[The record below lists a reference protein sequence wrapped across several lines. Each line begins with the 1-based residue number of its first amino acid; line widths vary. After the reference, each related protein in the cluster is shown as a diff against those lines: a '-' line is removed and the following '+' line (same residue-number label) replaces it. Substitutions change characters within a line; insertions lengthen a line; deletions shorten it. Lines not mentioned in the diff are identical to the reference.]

1 MKKSLRKK
9 IYLICAFLFLFSC
22 NTKKDHS
29 SKILLNPYAFSRYQ
43 GGNIYIGD
51 YSYLRKCFEFYEE
64 GDIFVLD
71 QRKKID
77 NPTMKVYSSYKI
89 NSKDD
94 RSDIIDS
101 ILQYEEMNP
110 SMWDRSRNSMK
121 FEWYMHNL
129 SYLFHHRRD
138 RTTDVDF
145 DNKDEE
151 VYDKKILVKILD
163 L

>member
-9 IYLICAFLFLFSC
+9 IYLIGAFLFLLSC
-22 NTKKDHS
+22 NTEKDFS
-29 SKILLNPYAFSRYQ
+29 SKIFLNPYAFSRYQ
-43 GGNIYIGD
+43 GGNIYIGN
-51 YSYLRKCFEFYEE
+51 YSYLMECFPFYKE

-71 QRKKID
+71 QRGKMD

-89 NSKDD
+89 KNKDD

-101 ILQYEEMNP
+101 ILQYEEMYP
-110 SMWDRSRNSMK
+110 SMWNRSRNSMK
-121 FEWYMHNL
+121 LEWYMHNL
-129 SYLFHHRRD
+129 SYMFHHRRN

-151 VYDKKILVKILD
+151 DYDKKILVKILN

>member
-9 IYLICAFLFLFSC
+9 IYLIGTFLFLLSC
-22 NTKKDHS
+22 NTEKDYS
-29 SKILLNPYAFSRYQ
+29 SKIFLNSYAFSRYQ

-51 YSYLRKCFEFYEE
+51 YSYLMDCFPFYEE

-71 QRKKID
+71 QRGKID
-77 NPTMKVYSSYKI
+77 NPTLKVYFSYKI
-89 NSKDD
+89 IDKDD

-101 ILQYEEMNP
+101 ILQYEEKNP
-110 SMWDRSRNSMK
+110 SMWNRSRDSMK
-121 FEWYMHNL
+121 LEWYMHNL

-138 RTTDVDF
+138 RTMDVDF
-145 DNKDEE
+145 DNMDEE
-151 VYDKKILVKILD
+151 LYDKKMLVKILN